1 MKIHDNRQPPGWER
15 ALDPLVRAKDVGKSY
30 GLVAAIF
37 IALVILTPAWIGLVG
52 WLVLSLFLWL
62 LG

>member
-1 MKIHDNRQPPGWER
+1 MDIHDNRRPPAWER
-15 ALDPLVRAKDVGKSY
+15 VLHPLVRVKDVGERY
-30 GLVAAIF
+30 GLVAAILV
-37 IALVILTPAWIGLVG
+37 ALVILTPAWIGLVG

>member
-1 MKIHDNRQPPGWER
+1 MDIHDNRRPPAWER
-15 ALDPLVRAKDVGKSY
+15 VLHPLVRAKDVGERY
-30 GLVAAIF
+30 GLVAAIL

-52 WLVLSLFLWL
+52 WLVLSLFLWF